1 MLVLSF
7 HIVMKEEYKRLVMV
21 SERMLHNIRNPNI
34 VELNFKRMFSNSFKL
49 YGTML
54 ELYFY
59 LKIHSRLPFISK
71 HLIKITI
78 FNLLSN
84 YA

>member
-7 HIVMKEEYKRLVMV
+7 YIVMKEEYKRLVMV

-34 VELNFKRMFSNSFKL
+34 IQLNFKRMFSNSFN
-49 YGTML
+49 G
-54 ELYFY
+54 YF
-59 LKIHSRLPFISK
+59 KNISYYRYTTQSLDK
-71 HLIKITI
+71 RLIKITI

-84 YA
+84 NA

>member
-7 HIVMKEEYKRLVMV
+7 YIVMKEEYKRLVMV

-34 VELNFKRMFSNSFKL
+34 IQLNFKRMFSNSFN
-49 YGTML
+49 G
-54 ELYFY
+54 YF
-59 LKIHSRLPFISK
+59 KNISYYRYSTQSK
-71 HLIKITI
+71 RLIKITI

-84 YA
+84 NA